1 MVGAA
6 GVYSIGNKTLILVS
20 EVGVNVGLLRSK
32 ERMDCRQAGRMK

>member
-6 GVYSIGNKTLILVS
+6 GVYSIGNKTPILVS

-32 ERMDCRQAGRMK
+32 ARMDSRQEE